1 MQKMSNAV
9 SLPSNMKE
17 RYLAIVLLDII
28 GSTSYVQRYG
38 AKKAALLF
46 QYHDKLT
53 RSLIYKN
60 NGREID
66 RSDGFLCSFDTVA
79 DAVSFGVDY
88 QSELPKKTKL
98 QCRIGIHWGT
108 IIEVKQHEYY
118 VTANAK
124 KFELE
129 GINKNIAARI
139 MSICLPKQVLLS
151 EQAMRQYKNR
161 PAKRMKKGIF
171 YACVGLY
178 KFKGVKEAYKI
189 YAIGTET
196 NSLQPPKSSSK
207 VKRLGGP
214 KYIRK
219 KARNKNILEWILTI
233 YKISAWIAIIGWT
246 YFLISILLNPKQRW
260 IFGLPQNL
268 PVVDEFIKYISG
280 G

>member
-1 MQKMSNAV
+1 MSKEI

-17 RYLAIVLLDII
+17 KYLAIVLLDIV
-28 GSTSYVQRYG
+28 GSTAYVQRYG

-60 NGREID
+60 QGREID
-66 RSDGFLCSFDTVA
+66 RSDGFLCSFETVA
-79 DAVSFGVDY
+79 DAVSFGIDY
-88 QSELPKKTKL
+88 QKELPKKTNL
-98 QCRIGIHWGT
+98 ECRIGIHWGP
-108 IIEVKQHEYY
+108 IIEVKQHDYY

-124 KFELE
+124 KIELE

-139 MSICLPKQVLLS
+139 MSICTPKQVLLS
-151 EQAMRQYKNR
+151 QQAMIEYKKR
-161 PAKRMKKGIF
+161 PARRINKGIF

-178 KFKGVKEAYKI
+178 KFKGVKKPYEI
-189 YAIGTET
+189 YAIGRETET
-196 NSLQPPKSSSK
+196 LQPPPSSSK

-214 KYIRK
+214 KYIKK
-219 KARNKNILEWILTI
+219 KARNKNILEWIVTL
-233 YKISAWIAIIGWT
+233 YKFSAWIAIIGWT

-260 IFGLPQNL
+260 IFGLPREM
-268 PVVDEFIKYISG
+268 PVLDEFVKYILG

>member
-1 MQKMSNAV
+1 MSKEI

-28 GSTSYVQRYG
+28 GSTAYVQRYG

-60 NGREID
+60 KGREID
-66 RSDGFLCSFDTVA
+66 RSDGFLCSFDSVA
-79 DAVSFGVDY
+79 DAVSFGIAY
-88 QSELPKKTKL
+88 QAELPKKTKL

-108 IIEVKQHEYY
+108 IIEVKQHDYY

-151 EQAMRQYKNR
+151 KQAIHQYQR
-161 PAKRMKKGIF
+161 YPARSIKKGVF

-178 KFKGVKEAYKI
+178 KFKGVKNPYEI
-189 YAIGTET
+189 YAVGIETE
-196 NSLQPPKSSSK
+196 SLQPPQSSSK

-214 KYIRK
+214 KYIKK
-219 KARNKNILEWILTI
+219 KARNKNFFEWIVFFYRLF
-233 YKISAWIAIIGWT
+233 AWIAILGWS
-246 YFLISILLNPKQRW
+246 YFLISKIFNPKQRW
-260 IFGLPQNL
+260 VFGLPKEIPIL
-268 PVVDEFIKYISG
+268 DEFIKYILGS
-280 G
+280 